1 MVSVSGDAARDNVT
15 KPGGW
20 PGTPGTVLI
29 TGASSGVGLF
39 AAKALADRGWHVVM
53 ACRDTDKARRA
64 QAALAIPDQ
73 AVTHLQVDLG
83 DLESVDKLVDS
94 VHASGRPLDALV
106 INAAVYLPRLKHPE
120 RSPQGYEISMAT
132 NHFGHFLLIH
142 RLLDDLKR
150 SSHPSRRVVILG
162 TVTANSKELGGKIPI
177 PAPADLGDLSGFA
190 AGFKA
195 PIAMADGKT
204 FKPGKA
210 YKDSKLCN
218 MITTQELHRRLH
230 ASTGIVFTSLYP
242 GCVADTPLFRN
253 TPAAFRTIFPWFQKN
268 ITGGYVSQALAG
280 ERVAD
285 VVTDPAFAVSGVHWS
300 WGNRQSKGGKQFSQ
314 ELSDQASN
322 PETARRMWELTSQ
335 LVGLEGS

>member
-1 MVSVSGDAARDNVT
+1 MIAA
-15 KPGGW
+15 PSSQAHGS
-20 PGTPGTVLI
+20 PGTALI

-39 AAKALADRGWHVVM
+39 TTKALVDRGWHVVM
-53 ACRDTDKARRA
+53 ACRDTAKARRA
-64 QAALAIPDQ
+64 QAALAIPD
-73 AVTHLQVDLG
+73 ASVTHLAVDLG
-83 DLESVDKLVDS
+83 DLDSVRQLVDAF
-94 VHASGRPLDALV
+94 HASGRSLDALV
-106 INAAVYLPRLKHPE
+106 INAAVYLPRLTHPE

-132 NHFGHFLLIH
+132 NHLGHFLLIQ
-142 RLLDDLKR
+142 LLLNDLKR
-150 SSHPSRRVVILG
+150 SSHPSRRLVILG

-177 PAPADLGDLSGFA
+177 PAPADLGDLSGFE

-195 PIAMADGKT
+195 PIAMADGKR

-230 ASTGIVFTSLYP
+230 QESGIVFTSLYP

-253 TPAAFRTIFPWFQKN
+253 TPKAFQTIFPWFQKT

-285 VVTDPAFAVSGVHWS
+285 VVTDADFAVSGVHWS
-300 WGNRQSKGGKQFSQ
+300 WGNRQTKGGRQFSQ
-314 ELSDQASN
+314 ELSDKASN
-322 PETARRMWELTSQ
+322 PDTARRVWELSMK
-335 LVGLEGS
+335 LVGLA